1 MTEDYPELHEKIDKI
16 LHNPKNLSTESELKE
31 HANSAIAAFR
41 AADIDSSG
49 SLSIPELVSLC
60 SHMGLPMEDDEEE
73 GKHLKPNYQSAKI
86 IASFLH
92 ITKITHAH
100 KSSYSFDEN

>member
-41 AADIDSSG
+41 AADVDNSG

-73 GKHLKPNYQSAKI
+73 GEPHDLNNQSVNMTN
-86 IASFLH
+86 SCL
-92 ITKITHAH
+92 
-100 KSSYSFDEN
+100 